1 MHTSVDRTESRRR
14 FLKFLAGSPLIAL
27 WLPNGSIEERIAAV
41 FQKPGGPALDE
52 PALQK
57 LIASP
62 DQALNV
68 FDFEAAAKQALPP
81 AHWGYMATGVD
92 DDATLRANRAGL
104 ARLQIRPRRLI
115 DVTRID
121 TSTEIFGVKWK
132 TPIIISPVGSQR
144 AFHREGEIATAKAA
158 ASRGHLQILS
168 TVSTTSVEDVT
179 AARGAPVWYQLY
191 ATAKWEVTQA
201 LVKRAE
207 AAGSPVLVLT
217 VDLPAGRNT
226 ETLERFKRVDT
237 RTCTDCHQPG
247 IKGRLKRKPMFEG
260 IDVSGL
266 IDYYAPNLTWD
277 FVRRLREST
286 KMKLVLKGIV
296 TREDAALCVEHGVD
310 GIIVSNHGGR
320 AEESGRSTIECLSE
334 VIEAV
339 GSRIPVLIDGGF
351 RRGTDIFKALALGAK
366 AVGVGRPYI
375 WGLSAFGQPGVE
387 KVLDILRLEFDLI
400 MRQAGVTS
408 IEQIKRAYVVEGSR

>member
-1 MHTSVDRTESRRR
+1 MNTDRTESRRR
-14 FLKFLAGSPLIAL
+14 FLKLLAGSPLIGL
-27 WLPNGSIEERIAAV
+27 WLQNGPIERGIAAALL
-41 FQKPGGPALDE
+41 KPGGPSLDE

-62 DQALNV
+62 DQAVNV
-68 FDFEAAAKQALPP
+68 FDFEAVAKQTLPP

-92 DDATLRANRAGL
+92 DDATLHANRTAL
-104 ARLQIRPRRLI
+104 SRLQIRPRRLI

-144 AFHREGEIATAKAA
+144 AFHPQGEIATAKAA
-158 ASRGHLQILS
+158 ASRGHLQLLS
-168 TVSTTSVEDVT
+168 TVTTTSVEDVT

-191 ATAKWEVTQA
+191 PTARWEITQV

-226 ETLERFKRVDT
+226 ETLERFKRVDS

-247 IKGRLKRKPMFEG
+247 LKNRLKRRPMF
-260 IDVSGL
+260 DGL
-266 IDYYAPNLTWD
+266 DLTGLADYYAPNLTWD
-277 FVRRLREST
+277 FVRRLKDST

-296 TREDAALCVEHGVD
+296 TREDAALCVENGID

-320 AEESGRSTIECLSE
+320 AEESGRSTIECLPE

-339 GSRIPVLIDGGF
+339 GGRIPVLIDGGF

-366 AVGVGRPYI
+366 AVCVGRPYI

-387 KVLDILRLEFDLI
+387 KVLDLLRIEFELI
-400 MRQAGVTS
+400 MKQAGVTS
-408 IEQIKRAYVVEGSR
+408 LDQIKRSYLVEGSR

>member
-1 MHTSVDRTESRRR
+1 MHASVDHTETRRR
-14 FLKFLAGSPLIAL
+14 FLKFLAASPLIAL
-27 WLPNGSIEERIAAV
+27 WSPIGSLEESIAAA
-41 FQKPGGPALDE
+41 FQKTGGADLDE

-68 FDFEAAAKQALPP
+68 FDFEAVARQTLPP

-92 DDATLRANRAGL
+92 DDATLHANRAGL
-104 ARLQIRPRRLI
+104 SRLQIRPRRLI

-168 TVSTTSVEDVT
+168 TVTTTSVEDVIV
-179 AARGAPVWYQLY
+179 ARGGPVWYQLY
-191 ATAKWEVTQA
+191 PTAKWEVTQA

-207 AAGSPVLVLT
+207 AAGSPVLVVT

-237 RTCTDCHQPG
+237 RTCTDCHTPG
-247 IKGRLKRKPMFEG
+247 LKGRLKRRPMFDG
-260 IDVSGL
+260 LDVTGL
-266 IDYYAPNLTWD
+266 FDYYAPNLTWNT
-277 FVRRLREST
+277 VRRLKDST

-296 TREDAALCVEHGVD
+296 TREDAALCVENGVD

-339 GSRIPVLIDGGF
+339 GGRIPVLIDGGF

-387 KVLDILRLEFDLI
+387 KVLDILRMEFELI
-400 MRQAGVTS
+400 MKQAGVTS
-408 IEQIKRAYVVEGSR
+408 LDQIKRTYVVEGPR